1 MSHEIVYYFP
11 DTRRF
16 VVLDFG
22 QPIRL
27 TDVVIPACSDVTSLA
42 IDIWLEG
49 ETVDAQILV
58 VCSDINTK
66 CLVLSDIQPACV
78 CRFLKV
84 IMIIVFMYD
93 NSCMV

>member
-1 MSHEIVYYFP
+1 MSHEIVYYFA

-27 TDVVIPACSDVTSLA
+27 TDVVIPACADVTSLA

-49 ETVDAQILV
+49 ETVDAQRLV

-84 IMIIVFMYD
+84 ITSGFINYLT
-93 NSCMV
+93 SLW